1 MDVAATT
8 GMDVI
13 IEEIRLFVIFCYV
26 FLFSAMGEEI
36 VEIVIFFN
44 NREALV
50 NSDLVLIIFQI
61 EAFNILT
68 VIFSLLSKFIFIH
81 ISII

>member
-13 IEEIRLFVIFCYV
+13 VEEIRFFVIFCNV
-26 FLFSAMGEEI
+26 FLFGAMGEEI
-36 VEIVIFFN
+36 VEIVIFLDKG
-44 NREALV
+44 EALV
-50 NSDLVLIIFQI
+50 NFDLVLTIFRI
-61 EAFNILT
+61 EAFNIFM

-81 ISII
+81 ASII

>member
-13 IEEIRLFVIFCYV
+13 IEEIRFFVIFCYI
-26 FLFSAMGEEI
+26 FLFSAVGEEL